1 MRTQI
6 DMADKIAIVTGAGS
20 GIGKLSALA
29 LAKDGWKVAV
39 AGRRPDPLTE
49 TVLEIESV
57 GGKGLA
63 VQTDVSDPASV
74 DALIGET
81 VDTFGRLDLLFNN
94 AGVGSP
100 RKELEDLTDEDW
112 NTVVSINLTGSFLCL
127 RAAFRVMKDQAPQG
141 GRIINNGSVSAQ
153 VPRVNS
159 APYTATKHAVTGLTR
174 AASLDGRK
182 YNIAVGQ
189 IDIGNAKVERTERT
203 SVGMPQAWGVTEP
216 EAQMD
221 TQDVANTIV
230 HMSSL
235 PLDTNIQFMTIM
247 ATTMPYIGRG

>member
-1 MRTQI
+1 MN
-6 DMADKIAIVTGAGS
+6 
-20 GIGKLSALA
+20 
-29 LAKDGWKVAV
+29 
-39 AGRRPDPLTE
+39 P
-49 TVLEIESV
+49 SV
-57 GGKGLA
+57 
-63 VQTDVSDPASV
+63 SV

-189 IDIGNAKVERTERT
+189 IDIGNGRNA
-203 SVGMPQAWGVTEP
+203 
-216 EAQMD
+216 
-221 TQDVANTIV
+221 
-230 HMSSL
+230 SSL
-235 PLDTNIQFMTIM
+235 GGNR
-247 ATTMPYIGRG
+247 A